1 MKKKNLRRMW
11 EEEVPFKY
19 KGTDTEEKNSIEKY
33 CINSGYK
40 YFSHFVYGNKYK
52 FNKTIIE
59 GNAVSLK
66 YYNTNIYKEATY
78 RLVKWRWRF

>member
-40 YFSHFVYGNKYK
+40 YFSHFVYGNFYQ
-52 FNKTIIE
+52 FTGQTNE
-59 GNAVSLK
+59 GNAVSIK
-66 YYNTNIYKEATY
+66 YYYINIYKGSTNKLA
-78 RLVKWRWRF
+78 K